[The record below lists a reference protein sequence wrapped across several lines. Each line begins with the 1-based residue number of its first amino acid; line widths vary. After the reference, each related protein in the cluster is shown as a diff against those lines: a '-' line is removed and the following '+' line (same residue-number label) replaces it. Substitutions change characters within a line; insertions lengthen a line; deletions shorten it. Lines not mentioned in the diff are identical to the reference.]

1 MPLPAGFLDRARS
14 LVGANT
20 VSAQG
25 TRAAVE
31 ILRPLYE
38 EAGLHVETLGE
49 SEAQIS
55 ILAGPGGGN
64 SERGGVL
71 CVTHLDTV
79 PSGPQERWTETG
91 GDAWALTEKAG
102 WLFGLGCADVKLDAL
117 CKIEAARRLRGQKLR
132 RPFWLL
138 GSFGEEIGLLGAR
151 HFLKSDQF
159 QRVAPTQVL
168 CGEPSELQ
176 IIDAHKGYAVVRCVV
191 TDKKA
196 RLVSLQNL
204 GPEELTF
211 AGKAAHSSTPHLGVN
226 AIHKALQWSRA
237 SGTPVLGATGG
248 AAANVVPA
256 KCTLLVSSPRD
267 QGKPAP
273 DESRLLPQG
282 EPRPNLWRALASTG
296 ALADLWADLLSKL
309 EPARD
314 DRFEPAGA
322 VGGLNVL
329 ESGHGAPDERGIYAE
344 GWVAATLDA
353 RLLPQHDPDSFLA
366 AFEEEARAWAQRLGR
381 GELTLSISIERN
393 AGGMAMQPGSP
404 LAAAAGKVL
413 AAHGLDGRARA
424 KPTSTEAGLFFRAG
438 CEAIVFGPGVST
450 GNAHTANER
459 IEIAQLERAI
469 ELYQALL
476 LELCQRGS

>member
-49 SEAQIS
+49 SEAQVS
-55 ILAGPGGGN
+55 VLAGPGGGTR
-64 SERGGVL
+64 ERGGVL

-79 PSGPQERWTETG
+79 PSGPKERWTETG

-151 HFLKSDQF
+151 HFLKSEQF
-159 QRVAPTQVL
+159 QRIAPTQVL

-226 AIHKALQWSRA
+226 AIHKALQWSKA

-282 EPRPNLWRALASTG
+282 EPRPNLWRALASG
-296 ALADLWADLLSKL
+296 
-309 EPARD
+309 
-314 DRFEPAGA
+314 
-322 VGGLNVL
+322 
-329 ESGHGAPDERGIYAE
+329 
-344 GWVAATLDA
+344 
-353 RLLPQHDPDSFLA
+353 
-366 AFEEEARAWAQRLGR
+366 
-381 GELTLSISIERN
+381 
-393 AGGMAMQPGSP
+393 
-404 LAAAAGKVL
+404 
-413 AAHGLDGRARA
+413 
-424 KPTSTEAGLFFRAG
+424 
-438 CEAIVFGPGVST
+438 
-450 GNAHTANER
+450 
-459 IEIAQLERAI
+459 
-469 ELYQALL
+469 
-476 LELCQRGS
+476 